1 MLIQRKTNS
10 RFQTLQTSILDSRKQ
25 QLAMKFNN
33 NAAFI
38 LDELREFGEA
48 NNIQMTIDRKDSS
61 QSCASLEIV
70 DVH

>member
-48 NNIQMTIDRKDSS
+48 NNKQMTIDRKDSS